1 MEELTMEEVVLYK
14 DKSKNNR
21 IKRTKN
27 AIKRR
32 KRKIYDLLVNKQSFN
47 AIEFGKIG
55 DSYFENNSI
64 CNAMLGK
71 REKVKTKS
79 KHGCQTYRHHNVYG
93 KAVRYTNHDLKQIAN
108 LKYELK
114 DNNMNNYIKGG
125 EKA

>member
-1 MEELTMEEVVLYK
+1 MEELKMEEVILYK

-32 KRKIYDLLVNKQSFN
+32 KRKIYNLIVNKQSFN
-47 AIEFGKIG
+47 AIEFGKLG

-71 REKVKTKS
+71 SEKVKTKS
-79 KHGCQTYRHHNVYG
+79 KHGSQTYRHHNVYG

>member
-1 MEELTMEEVVLYK
+1 MEELKMEEVILYK

-27 AIKRR
+27 VIKRR

-47 AIEFGKIG
+47 AIEFGKLG

-71 REKVKTKS
+71 SEKVKTNS
-79 KHGCQTYRHHNVYG
+79 KHGSQTYRHHNVYG
-93 KAVRYTNHDLKQIAN
+93 KAVRYTNNDLKQIAN

-114 DNNMNNYIKGG
+114 DYNMNDYIKGG